1 MVLLFLVYMFNYC
14 YRSVG
19 DCWSVLSTDQTLV
32 VDVIDQLKKIMKQ
45 TPVYEESTSIT
56 QIASLPPLQ
65 SISAFHELFKNSQL
79 KDICH
84 QQFPEIFSLL
94 LVALASYI
102 GASFPAT
109 KPTNNKKEKYNFI
122 LNRDTYKLN
131 PAKVTLESFKL
142 FLLCCEYSRT
152 ATSLLLCTQLDQDQ
166 NLESFQEMISNLV
179 ESVCI
184 ENPQS
189 LSWIVAC
196 LGPYIRADVEPQRI
210 AVIAFF
216 ASLLKQKANEQTILA
231 ENLLEMLLD
240 LQSDQSCT
248 VRKLSLRGLGYG
260 VEFLNIEL
268 VSRHC
273 NAILSAL
280 MQGLD
285 YSNIR

>member
-1 MVLLFLVYMFNYC
+1 M
-14 YRSVG
+14 
-19 DCWSVLSTDQTLV
+19 LSTDQTLV
-32 VDVIDQLKKIMKQ
+32 IDIIDQLKKIMKQ
-45 TPVYEESTSIT
+45 TPIYEESTT
-56 QIASLPPLQ
+56 ATPIASLPPLQ
-65 SISAFHELFKNSQL
+65 AVSGLHELFKNSQL
-79 KDICH
+79 KDVCH

-94 LVALASYI
+94 LVALGSYI
-102 GASFPAT
+102 GASFPAM
-109 KPTNNKKEKYNFI
+109 KPVTNKKEKYGFI

-142 FLLCCEYSRT
+142 FLLCCEYSHT

-166 NLESFQEMISNLV
+166 NLESYQGMISNLV

-184 ENPQS
+184 ECPQS

-210 AVIAFF
+210 AVVAFF
-216 ASLLKQKANEQTILA
+216 ANLLKQKANEQAILA

-240 LQSDQSCT
+240 VQCDQSCT

-268 VSRHC
+268 VSRHS
-273 NAILSAL
+273 NPILSAL